1 MNALA
6 LFIFGLWVVLQ
17 TTYGVL
23 PQKLGF
29 AA

>member
-6 LFIFGLWVVLQ
+6 LFIFGLWIILQ
-17 TTYGVL
+17 TTYGEL